1 MLTYLFHLN
10 KHSFV
15 TQTIFAEAL
24 NAMHFNVRKRQKK
37 TYRNFSKMIIKK
49 ENALERDKNFI
60 YNAYKLN

>member
-24 NAMHFNVRKRQKK
+24 IAMHFNVRKRQKK

-49 ENALERDKNFI
+49 EN
-60 YNAYKLN
+60 